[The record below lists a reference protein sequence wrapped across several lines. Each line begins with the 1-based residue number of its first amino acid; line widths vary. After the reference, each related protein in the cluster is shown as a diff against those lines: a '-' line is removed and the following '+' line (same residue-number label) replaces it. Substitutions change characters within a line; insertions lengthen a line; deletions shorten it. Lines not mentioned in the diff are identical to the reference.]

1 VNVLNQPLEPG
12 DAHRVRAAEGW
23 LELGDLAEATQELD
37 SVTSTLRAHP
47 DVLAVRYKIYAKMK
61 DWSMCE
67 QIARALTKLSPDH
80 PSGWIS
86 LCQCLHFQGKTQE
99 AYDTL
104 LAVLPKYPQLAI
116 MEYDLA
122 CYACRLGKVE
132 EARVRLQEALKHSD
146 QREDLKKHARED
158 PDLKELWEDHSS

>member
-1 VNVLNQPLEPG
+1 MNQPLQHE

-23 LELGDLAEATQELD
+23 LELGDLVEATKELD
-37 SVTSTLRAHP
+37 SVTSVFRAHP
-47 DVLAVRYKIYAKMK
+47 DVLAVRYKIYAQTK
-61 DWSMCE
+61 DWVMCE
-67 QIARALTKLSPDH
+67 QIARALTKVAPEH

-104 LAVLPKYPQLAI
+104 HTVLPTFPKLAV

-122 CYACRLGKVE
+122 CYACRLGKLE
-132 EARVRLQEALKHSD
+132 EARTRLEKAFAESD
-146 QREDLKKHARED
+146 QPEDLKRHAKED
-158 PDLKELWEDHSS
+158 PDLKELWSERS